1 MYSGDN
7 MQINR
12 MFEIIYILLEKKTV
26 TAKELAERFEVS
38 IRTIYRD
45 IESLSSAGIPVFMS
59 KGKGGG
65 ISLLS
70 DFVLN
75 KTVLTQDEKDNII
88 SALNAIK
95 SIDMESSDSALGRL
109 SSLFGKQNSN
119 WIEIDFSDWGTNYK
133 KKDNFIILKNAIIN
147 KNVVEFEYY
156 STKGEKTQR
165 TAESLKLCFKGRDWY
180 LYAYCRERN
189 DFRFFKLS
197 RMNNIKVLNEKVE
210 RNAPETVFEE
220 TPKTFTNNLVSLK
233 MKFSPEMA
241 YMVYDVFDTYDEL
254 PDGSF
259 IVDIELPKADWLT
272 NYILSFGEHCE
283 VLEPEE
289 IKNIVKEKIEK
300 LSEYYF

>member
-38 IRTIYRD
+38 VRTIYRD
-45 IESLSSAGIPVFMS
+45 IESLSATGIPVFMS

-95 SIDMESSDSALGRL
+95 TIDIENSNPAIGRL

-119 WIEIDFSDWGTNYK
+119 WIEIDFSDWGNGDR
-133 KKDNFIILKNAIIN
+133 KKDNFLILKNAIIN

-156 STKGEKTQR
+156 SSKGEKTER
-165 TAESLKLCFKGRDWY
+165 TAECLKLCFKSRDWY
-180 LYAYCRERN
+180 LYAYCRQRKDN
-189 DFRFFKLS
+189 RFFKLS
-197 RMNNIKVLNEKVE
+197 RMNNILVLDEKIE
-210 RNAPETVFEE
+210 RVAPETVFEQE
-220 TPKTFTNNLVSLK
+220 QLPFESELITIK
-233 MKFSPEMA
+233 MKFSYKMA
-241 YMVYDVFDTYDEL
+241 FMVYDIFDNFEVMS
-254 PDGSF
+254 DGSF
-259 IVDIELPKADWLT
+259 LVTANMPKANWLVS
-272 NYILSFGEHCE
+272 YILSYGEHCE
-283 VLEPEE
+283 VLEPQEIRDN
-289 IKNIVKEKIEK
+289 IKNTIKQISKNY
-300 LSEYYF
+300 L

>member
-38 IRTIYRD
+38 VRTIYRD
-45 IESLSSAGIPVFMS
+45 IESLSATGIPVFMS

-95 SIDMESSDSALGRL
+95 TIDVESSNPAIGRL

-119 WIEIDFSDWGTNYK
+119 WIEIDFSDWGNGDK
-133 KKDNFIILKNAIIN
+133 KKDNFFVLKNAIIN

-156 STKGEKTQR
+156 SSKGEKTER
-165 TAESLKLCFKGRDWY
+165 TAECLKLCFKSRDWY
-180 LYAYCRERN
+180 LYAYCRQRKDN
-189 DFRFFKLS
+189 RFFKLS
-197 RMNNIKVLNEKVE
+197 RMNNILVLDEKIE
-210 RNAPETVFEE
+210 RVAPETVFEQE
-220 TPKTFTNNLVSLK
+220 QLPFESEHITIK
-233 MKFSPEMA
+233 MKFSHKMA
-241 YMVYDVFDTYDEL
+241 FMVYDVFDNFEVMS
-254 PDGSF
+254 DGSF
-259 IVDIELPKADWLT
+259 LVTANMPKANWLES
-272 NYILSFGEHCE
+272 YILSYGEHCE
-283 VLEPEE
+283 VLEPQEIRDS
-289 IKNIVKEKIEK
+289 IKNTIKQISKNY
-300 LSEYYF
+300 L